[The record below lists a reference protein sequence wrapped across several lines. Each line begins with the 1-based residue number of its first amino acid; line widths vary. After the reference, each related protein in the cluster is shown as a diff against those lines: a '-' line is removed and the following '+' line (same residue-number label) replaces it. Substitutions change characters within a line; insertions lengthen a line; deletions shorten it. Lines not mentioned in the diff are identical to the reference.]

1 MHRVAALVEAW
12 HRQQRAGTV
21 ARVIATDGLG
31 PQHRDELLLVDA
43 DGRTGGSLLGGALSP
58 ELSRATRALLA
69 SDHAQQV
76 LTLDIEGGDAT
87 AAGLTCGGTV
97 HVLLQRLDTV
107 PEPLWASFAAGRSV
121 ALVTPLDDEHAPVVV
136 HPGGGFDGT
145 LGNSG
150 LDTMVQAEADALLAQ
165 PGAGVTRLRV
175 GDLDLVIEAWDPTPR
190 VVVVGASDLSAAIER
205 QAELI
210 GWAAATVI
218 HADAATDAIGAL
230 DHGDAV
236 LVIDHDPFV
245 ATPALAAALAR
256 NIGYVGALGSRRTQ
270 QDRRLHLAD
279 VGVSADAIERLHGPA
294 GLDIGARNPAETAV
308 SIVAE
313 MIAARAARTGEAL
326 TNTTG
331 RING

>member
-12 HRQQRAGTV
+12 HHQQRAGTV
-21 ARVIATDGLG
+21 ARVIGTDGLG

-58 ELSRATRALLA
+58 ELARATRALLD

-76 LTLDIEGGDAT
+76 LTLDIDGGDAT

-121 ALVTPLDDEHAPVVV
+121 ALVTPLDDEHAVVVV
-136 HPGGGFDGT
+136 HPGGGLDGT
-145 LGNSG
+145 LGSSG
-150 LDTMVQAEADALLAQ
+150 LDTMVQAEAEALLAR
-165 PGAGVTRLRV
+165 PGAGVNRVRV
-175 GDLDLVIEAWDPTPR
+175 GDLELVIEAWDPTPR
-190 VVVVGASDLSAAIER
+190 VVIVGASDLSAAIER

-218 HADAATDAIGAL
+218 HAAAATDAIGAL

-236 LVIDHDPFV
+236 LVIDHDPV
-245 ATPALAAALAR
+245 RGHACARRRARRAT
-256 NIGYVGALGSRRTQ
+256 
-270 QDRRLHLAD
+270 
-279 VGVSADAIERLHGPA
+279 SATSGRWG
-294 GLDIGARNPAETAV
+294 
-308 SIVAE
+308 
-313 MIAARAARTGEAL
+313 RAAPNSTVVSTSPMSACRSTRSSAC
-326 TNTTG
+326 TDRPASTSAPAT
-331 RING
+331 RPRPPSRSSPR

>member
-1 MHRVAALVEAW
+1 M
-12 HRQQRAGTV
+12 
-21 ARVIATDGLG
+21 
-31 PQHRDELLLVDA
+31 
-43 DGRTGGSLLGGALSP
+43 
-58 ELSRATRALLA
+58 
-69 SDHAQQV
+69 
-76 LTLDIEGGDAT
+76 LTLDIDGGDAT
-87 AAGLTCGGTV
+87 AAGLTCGGSV

-121 ALVTPLDDEHAPVVV
+121 ALVTPLDDEHAARSSSTLAAGSTAPSATRGSTRWCKPRPKPSWPS
-136 HPGGGFDGT
+136 PGPAST
-145 LGNSG
+145 AS
-150 LDTMVQAEADALLAQ
+150 
-165 PGAGVTRLRV
+165 RV

-190 VVVVGASDLSAAIER
+190 VVIVGASDLSAAIER

-210 GWAAATVI
+210 GWAPAIVI
-218 HADAATDAIGAL
+218 HADAATEAIGAL

-270 QDRRLHLAD
+270 QHRRQHLID
-279 VGVSADAIERLHGPA
+279 VGVSEEALGRLHGPA
-294 GLDIGARNPAETAV
+294 GLDLGARNPAETAV

-313 MIAARAARTGEAL
+313 MIAARAGRTGEAL
-326 TNTTG
+326 TSTTG